1 MIDYVSII
9 LLLVVIALELELRN
23 KRTSKS
29 SDDTYIEPNNT
40 FTQRIDSERA
50 VLIKETEI
58 REDNQKGS
66 FR

>member
-29 SDDTYIEPNNT
+29 SGDTYIEPNNT
-40 FTQRIDSERA
+40 FTQRTDSEPA